1 MHTSA
6 CPEWTKSDHKSSSTD
21 VGLAA
26 AAKRK
31 NGTRIIYN
39 LRQFNR
45 WKFIPPPLPP
55 KIKDGKIARFG
66 FCVASS
72 LIWEDRGLLFH
83 SILSKISL
91 SRSPFCLVTQRFSP
105 LLGKERCVT
114 RQKQLRGMLCIIRHV
129 IFPQMCR
136 KWVDTFLETI
146 NKKVYSSGRL
156 FKPCLANAWQNRVL
170 KHFHFAQEAPQN
182 VSLNTVYLNSL
193 MKAYKA

>member
-31 NGTRIIYN
+31 NGTCIIYN
-39 LRQFNR
+39 LRQNK
-45 WKFIPPPLPP
+45 WKFIPPPPPP

-72 LIWEDRGLLFH
+72 LIWEDGGLLFH

-91 SRSPFCLVTQRFSP
+91 SRSPFCLVTQRSSP

-114 RQKQLRGMLCIIRHV
+114 RQKQLRGMLCIIRQV

-136 KWVDTFLETI
+136 KWVNTFLETI
-146 NKKVYSSGRL
+146 NKKVNSSGRL
-156 FKPCLANAWQNRVL
+156 CKPCLANAWQNRVL
-170 KHFHFAQEAPQN
+170 RHFHFAQEAPRN
-182 VSLNTVYLNSL
+182 FSLNTVYLNSL
-193 MKAYKA
+193 MKAYIT